1 MYDSRALS
9 VFRNVPVPDSI
20 VCSQYSFRALH
31 SCLCPGMFPRL
42 AALSVFRNVSVF
54 DSTAL
59 SVFRKVSVPSI
70 VFRNV
75 SVFDSLIRVQEG
87 VRTWQ
92 PYQC

>member
-1 MYDSRALS
+1 M
-9 VFRNVPVPDSI
+9 
-20 VCSQYSFRALH
+20 
-31 SCLCPGMFPRL
+31 
-42 AALSVFRNVSVF
+42 F